1 MEETRRSSYKGLR
14 DYHLRSAL
22 CSYTLTSDDPTT
34 HKITNAQIAMFKSNY
49 SIVEKDPIQTLGMIL
64 TRAQE
69 VETYSPEIH
78 LAGQL
83 LRVESG
89 IFPSMPQEDIDR
101 IGKFLTSNTLKTK
114 FYGLSQFFQNAIV
127 CANALAA
134 GKDLPRHIFQSTV
147 DKAFGVVTMRNPVIG
162 LTLIIAS
169 ECFGATENGVQLS
182 VYHLDHLRNWADKAT
197 ERFNIELS
205 CILGNPVNPL
215 IYPEISVVHTFWL
228 TWDEMLLEVG
238 NDSYQMIK
246 IFESMCIGILLER
259 HPNEN
264 IESGLDFLSVT
275 INDFLDASANQ
286 ERDRKYLHAMRTL
299 LTQLPD
305 QIISQFYGLYRSWG
319 HPIVDPEKGME
330 KVMRLAT
337 KEKSIS
343 GLLPGIL
350 RRVFMFKYSTWYKTT
365 KGQYPRISQVD
376 TGDNPILEVFNGE
389 GPTQLLEQYKV
400 SEHWDSLQFEKNIE
414 VPLTFNLAEMV
425 ADKAVSPDKAGLIE
439 LVRRG
444 KGMYDPTMRRGVLQ
458 WLSREPVHCESFLKS
473 INENSLPD
481 NDLTIGLYQKER
493 EVNKTPRMFALMSHH
508 IRCYTVVTESMIAE
522 DILPAF
528 PSITMTND
536 LLSLSK
542 KIYSVSHRLA
552 ENSSAQ
558 KLDISRDI
566 SIIVNIDFEKWNLNF
581 RKETTSGVFSAMGDL
596 YGMPEL
602 FNRTYDIFRSSYIY
616 LGDGSY
622 TPAVNGRD
630 LQPDPP
636 KAYTGHLGGLEG
648 LRQKG
653 WTVFTACGLELV
665 CSRHNCQYSIMGQ
678 GDNQVLILTFKT
690 YHLNPDKSVSERGK
704 TLLSQRF
711 KLFMADLTQTFDSLG
726 LPIKALETW
735 SSEHLFLYGKV
746 PTLRGVPLCMS
757 LKKICRAYYLANEE
771 IMTLECSVATVQSN
785 AMAACMSDLTSSI
798 PYAVYKVQIVLA
810 LKAYYDYH
818 VLLGKGAFDNAYDG
832 KWDFTTSSG
841 QRSRYQID
849 TQLPKT
855 DLLAVLSWF
864 PKILGGISTC
874 CWPDFM
880 MRGFPDKVS
889 SALYTTHELI
899 RCCNKESIRHALK
912 LIYGAHINPE
922 KNWTLLIEDPCALN
936 LVVPVDARASVKQ
949 SVQELFDN
957 LPTVKNTQF
966 SSLFKFNAGWD
977 REEFCRLLC
986 GGEILH
992 PRFLHDVVASTV
1004 GGYVDSIVSKISKS
1018 STIGKLAL
1026 SSSMSNPGKKI
1037 EKHEQNYMN
1046 YLVWKTSPSNKISTG
1061 EMHRCPTLQSIALR
1075 LRSWDKILEGI
1086 TVPFPLSFLRYS
1098 NCTAGRREFDECDG
1112 NYILAAVPER
1122 LMIPT
1127 PDKIITLGKA
1137 PPYLGSITK
1146 EKIGH
1151 DSVRQVFGREPLIT
1165 RPLSLLRVVNW
1176 FVPYNSIAS
1185 KLIFRLLSSVSDLD
1199 PEKYVSREMGV
1210 TGSEA
1215 HRYRDQALKHGVM
1228 SANLYTMGS
1237 HMHISTDP
1245 WVKYT
1250 RGAENYTINYQAVLC
1265 SIQSLVGQSLLNYA
1279 QKGVL
1284 PPREY
1289 HFHESCESCIA
1300 PLTEEFHDFLNEEM
1314 LTKIPTDPNNQYLWV
1329 SEESIITKYKL
1340 DPLLN
1345 SDIHEISVAE
1355 YTQRCDHRKILTEW
1369 LADDIIEDLYNGNA
1383 QESVSRLL
1391 TTRDYP
1397 RVMYKKLGYSETMNT
1412 LASKLVYH
1420 VGVLYSSGQSD
1431 RVVNLK
1437 QGRELAVDDIMKTS
1451 PLQVQGLIGF
1461 FSWPEKFQ
1469 EVYLDSKTSLF
1480 PDTNPPTVMSSCRAM
1495 KGNLRD
1501 RIKSTNLIRP
1511 GELVI
1516 RRHDKNPTLRIK
1528 NFWYAVTA
1536 TSETPCPQC
1545 LSEIGRL
1552 ELITRISDY
1561 YNLRCAMQHLVISE
1575 QHKNIRVLTASE
1587 DKLLKDS
1594 IPWREEI
1601 VASQDN
1607 SLQVARCPATVLLC
1621 HQVLGET
1628 MEITDKD
1635 FCIVK
1640 ANNYWRPVITLPTN
1654 SFHRVHETLSVIHFE
1669 LGIKDLGAECLIL
1682 GDGLGESSHLLSLYS
1697 PSTMFTAASL
1707 QDSELAI
1714 PHSYAHD
1721 LIPENP
1727 LPAQNIN
1734 YSLSRCLFNDY
1745 LNYDVAKRW
1754 AEWVDYDVCWCEIE
1768 LSDDNYAL
1776 LNNILSA
1783 KKMKMMIWRC
1793 EASTLESLEEIL
1805 NFCALRCTSV
1815 DTYLLQSFNVNSL
1828 EVLIILRDTR
1838 DIPVCNNQTQFVM
1851 ADEQFHLLFELGESL
1866 AYGEY
1871 LGRLEGK
1878 IGVSRMIKRCDMWFA
1893 EVGMT
1898 HLLGCGKYFTP
1909 IWWDLQTG
1917 RLPKSV
1923 ENLGENRRYYLYK
1936 SDEVALTAR
1945 LIALAISLLED
1956 PVIREEELAKYQHWK
1971 LRIGK
1976 RDSKLTITIR
1986 RVRDPQDYGIDHIL
2000 IPKYVPIL
2008 RELNK
2013 LYGRKIR
2020 FLPQSISFDTGSNN
2034 PCFAIGPSAWQIPS
2048 SFPEV
2053 LY

>member
-1 MEETRRSSYKGLR
+1 MEEVKRASYRGLR

-22 CSYTLTSDDPTT
+22 CSYTLTSDDQIT
-34 HKITNAQIAMFKSNY
+34 HKATAAQLAMFKSNY
-49 SIVEKDPIQTLGMIL
+49 KILERDPIKTLGMIL
-64 TRAQE
+64 TRAKE
-69 VETYSPEIH
+69 VETYSPEIY

-83 LRVESG
+83 LCIESG
-89 IFPSMPQEDIDR
+89 IFPSMPQEDIQR
-101 IGKFLTSNTLKTK
+101 IGAFLSSKTLRTK
-114 FYGLSQFFQNAIV
+114 FYSLSQFFQNAII

-134 GKDLPRHIFQSTV
+134 SKDLPRHIFRSNV

-162 LTLIIAS
+162 LTLVIAS
-169 ECFGATENGVQLS
+169 DCFGATEDGVLLS
-182 VYHLDHLRNWADKAT
+182 VYHLDHLRNWADKTT

-205 CILGNPVNPL
+205 CTLGNPVNPL
-215 IYPEISVVHTFWL
+215 VYPEISVMHNFWII
-228 TWDEMLLEVG
+228 WDQMLLEVG
-238 NDSYQMIK
+238 NESYKMIK

-275 INDFLDASANQ
+275 VTDFIGESDNQ
-286 ERDRKYLHAMRTL
+286 ERDVKYLNDMRDF
-299 LTQLPD
+299 LTQMPD

-319 HPIVDPEKGME
+319 HPIVDTEKGME
-330 KVMRLAT
+330 KVMKLAT
-337 KEKSIS
+337 REKRIS
-343 GLLPGIL
+343 NMLPGIL
-350 RRVFMFKYSTWYKTT
+350 RRIFMFKYSTWYKAT
-365 KGQYPRISQVD
+365 KGQYPRVSQVHIV
-376 TGDNPILEVFNGE
+376 DNPIWDVFNGE
-389 GPTQLLEQYKV
+389 GPTHLLEQYKV
-400 SEHWDSLQFEKNIE
+400 SEHWDNLKFEKNVE

-425 ADKAVSPDKAGLIE
+425 ADKAVSPDKTGLIE
-439 LVRRG
+439 LVHKG
-444 KGMYDPTMRRGVLQ
+444 KGMYDPNMRRGVLQ
-458 WLSREPVHCESFLKS
+458 WLSRDPVQCEPFLQG
-473 INENSLPD
+473 INDNSLPD

-493 EVNKTPRMFALMSHH
+493 EVNQTPRMFALMSHH

-552 ENSSAQ
+552 ENSSIQ
-558 KLDISRDI
+558 KADVSRDI

-581 RKETTSGVFSAMGDL
+581 RKETTMGVFSAMGDL
-596 YGMPEL
+596 YGMRDL
-602 FNRTYDIFRSSYIY
+602 FNRTYDIFSSAYIY

-622 TPAVNGRD
+622 VPLVNGRA
-630 LQPDPP
+630 LQMDPP
-636 KAYTGHLGGLEG
+636 RAYTGHLGGLEG

-690 YHLNPDKSVSERGK
+690 YYLNPDKSVSERGK
-704 TLLSQRF
+704 RLLSQKF
-711 KLFMADLTQTFDSLG
+711 QLFMADLTQTFDSLG

-746 PTLRGVPLCMS
+746 PTLKGIPLCMS

-798 PYAVYKVQIVLA
+798 PYAVYKVQIILA

-849 TQLPKT
+849 TQLPRT
-855 DLLAVLSWF
+855 ELLAVLSWF

-889 SALYTTHELI
+889 SALYTTRELI
-899 RCCNKESIRHALK
+899 RCCHKESMRHALEI
-912 LIYGAHINPE
+912 IYGAHINPE

-949 SVQELFDN
+949 SVQELFEN
-957 LPTVKNTQF
+957 LTNVKNKQF
-966 SSLFKFNAGWD
+966 SSLFQFNAGWD

-986 GGEILH
+986 EGEILH

-1004 GGYVDSIVSKISKS
+1004 GGYVDSIISKISKS
-1018 STIGKLAL
+1018 STVGKLAL
-1026 SSSMSNPGKKI
+1026 NSSMSNPGRKI
-1037 EKHEQNYMN
+1037 ERHEQNYMN
-1046 YLVWKTSPSNKISTG
+1046 YLVWKTSPSNRISTG
-1061 EMHRCPTLQSIALR
+1061 EMHTCPTLQAAALR
-1075 LRSWDKILEGI
+1075 LRSWDKILEAI
-1086 TVPFPLSFLRYS
+1086 TVPFPLAFLKYS
-1098 NCTAGRREFDECDG
+1098 DCTAGRYEFDECDG
-1112 NYILAAVPER
+1112 NYILAAVPEK

-1127 PDKIITLGKA
+1127 PAKIITLGKA

-1151 DSVRQVFGREPLIT
+1151 DSVRQVFGREPLIS

-1176 FVPYNSIAS
+1176 FVPSGSIAS
-1185 KLIFRLLSSVSDLD
+1185 KLIFRLLSSVSDLE
-1199 PEKYVSREMGV
+1199 PERYVSREMGV

-1237 HMHISTDP
+1237 HMHISTDN
-1245 WVKYT
+1245 WIKYT

-1265 SIQSLVGQSLLNYA
+1265 CIQALVGQSLLNSA

-1289 HFHESCESCIA
+1289 HFHESCEHCIT
-1300 PLTEEFHDFLNEEM
+1300 PLTEEFHDFLNERM
-1314 LTKIPTDPNNQYLWV
+1314 LEKIPTDPTNQYLWV
-1329 SEESIITKYKL
+1329 SEESILTKYKL

-1345 SDIHEISVAE
+1345 SDIPELSVAE
-1355 YTQRCDHRKILTEW
+1355 YSQLSDHRQILIDW
-1369 LADDIIEDLYNGNA
+1369 LSDDIIEDLYNGNA
-1383 QESVSRLL
+1383 QETVSRLL

-1397 RVMYKKLGYSETMNT
+1397 RVMYRKLGYSETINT

-1420 VGVLYSSGQSD
+1420 VGVMYSSGQSD

-1461 FSWPEKFQ
+1461 FSWPDKFQ

-1480 PDTNPPTVMSSCRAM
+1480 PDTNPPTVMSSCKAM
-1495 KGNLRD
+1495 RGNLRD
-1501 RIKSTNLIRP
+1501 KIKGIMLTRP
-1511 GELVI
+1511 TMLVI
-1516 RRHDKNPTLRIK
+1516 KRHDRNPTLRIK

-1536 TSETPCPQC
+1536 TSDTPCPQC
-1545 LSEIGRL
+1545 LSEIGKI
-1552 ELITRISDY
+1552 EQVDKISDY
-1561 YNLRCAMQHLVISE
+1561 FNLRCTMQHLVMSAR
-1575 QHKNIRVLTASE
+1575 HKNIKILTASE

-1594 IPWREEI
+1594 VPWREETI
-1601 VASQDN
+1601 VALKE
-1607 SLQVARCPATVLLC
+1607 SLLINRCPAIVRLC
-1621 HQVLGET
+1621 RQTLGET
-1628 MEITDKD
+1628 VEIADKD
-1635 FCIVK
+1635 FCIVQ
-1640 ANNYWRPVITLPTN
+1640 ANNYWRPVVTLPT
-1654 SFHRVHETLSVIHFE
+1654 SSYHRVHESLSVLQFE
-1669 LGIKDLGAECLIL
+1669 MGVKQLGVECLIL
-1682 GDGLGESSHLLSLYS
+1682 GDGLGESSRLLSLYS
-1697 PSTMFTAASL
+1697 PSTVFTAASL
-1707 QDSELAI
+1707 QDSESAI
-1714 PHSYAHD
+1714 PHSYAHT

-1727 LPAQNIN
+1727 FPASNIN
-1734 YSLSRCLFNDY
+1734 YSFSRRLFNDY
-1745 LNYDVAKRW
+1745 LNLDVATRW
-1754 AEWVDYDVCWCEIE
+1754 SEWVNYDVCWCEIE
-1768 LSDDNYAL
+1768 LSEDNL
-1776 LNNILSA
+1776 TLINNILTVKAIS
-1783 KKMKMMIWRC
+1783 MLVWRC
-1793 EASTLESLEEIL
+1793 EAGSLEGLEKIL
-1805 NFCALRCTSV
+1805 NFCALRCSSV

-1828 EVLIILRDTR
+1828 EVLIIMRNTSTFPAQESQALYL
-1838 DIPVCNNQTQFVM
+1838 M
-1851 ADEQFHLLFELGESL
+1851 ADEPFHLLFELGESL

-1871 LGRLEGK
+1871 LSGLEDK
-1878 IGVSRMIKRCDMWFA
+1878 VRISRMIKRCDMWFA

-1898 HLLGCGKYFTP
+1898 HLLGCGRYFTP

-1945 LIALAISLLED
+1945 LVALAISLLDSPSARED
-1956 PVIREEELAKYQHWK
+1956 ELTKYQFWK
-1971 LRIGK
+1971 LQLGK
-1976 RDSKLTITIR
+1976 REGKLAISLR
-1986 RVRDPQDYGIDHIL
+1986 RVKDPQYYGIDHCL
-2000 IPKYVPIL
+2000 VPKFVPVL

-2013 LYGRKIR
+2013 LYGRKIHH
-2020 FLPQSISFDTGSNN
+2020 LPKFISFDTGTRI
-2034 PCFAIGPSAWQIPS
+2034 PCFTIGPSSWRIPS